1 MTNKVL
7 IIGGGIAGI
16 KAALDLAE
24 AGIHV
29 IMVEKSPTIGGKMA
43 LLDKVFPTL
52 DCSICIEAPMMSEVI
67 NHPNITVY
75 TLSEVIGLDG
85 EPGNFKVKILKK
97 PRYVTDE
104 CTRCG
109 KCSDVCSELVPN
121 IFDGGLS
128 YRKAIYTPFS
138 QAEPGAYVIDIEHCL
153 NDPPNYLPCDKCIN
167 ACEVKAIDFSM
178 KEEVVEENVAAII
191 VAVGYSLLDPSV
203 IPNYNYGKYPDIITS
218 FELDRMLNASGPT
231 AGHILRPSDGK
242 EPEHVLLVTC
252 VGSRDARIVD
262 YCSGFCCMY
271 TLKHSIQLV
280 EHGIKNVSILFMDI
294 RAYGKGFERFY
305 ERAKEEGVNIL
316 RGRLAAVEQENGKL
330 IAYYE
335 DVETGRVKKI
345 EADMIA
351 LATAALP
358 NNDLAKLANILG
370 IELDKDGFI
379 KTLAEYGDPVS
390 TTREGIFVC
399 GSASGPKDIADSVVE
414 ASAAAAK
421 ASKYVRERF
430 WPKEEYEERDVSG
443 EPPRIGVIICDCG
456 SNIAGVC
463 DVPKLVEMSRDVPN
477 VVYSEELKFACSGA
491 GQKRIMEIIEENK
504 VNRLVV
510 AACSP
515 ATHLRVFKNAAK
527 KAGLN
532 PYLVEMAN
540 IRNLDSWVHRDD
552 KEGATIKAYDYIK
565 MAVGKAKYLK
575 PMKELEIPV
584 HKKVLVIGGGPAGI
598 AAATALA
605 NMGFETHLV
614 EKSDRLGG
622 MLNKLR
628 YIAPEGVEAKE
639 IKERLIRELEESG
652 AKIHLN
658 TIVESIDGF
667 VGNFHVKLSDGSEFD
682 VGAIILATGIKEFTP
697 SGLGYGENPNVMT
710 ILDLEHKLE
719 EIKNS
724 NVVMVGCVGSRND
737 EFGCSRYC
745 CQTMLYYAK
754 KLRENGNN
762 VAIISKDI
770 RTYSR
775 GTEELYKEVTKDG
788 VLIFK
793 VDRDKPMEELV
804 EIKNGKLEVYDLLT
818 DAKVMIPYD
827 KIVLVTGIRA
837 NEEGIKIA
845 EMIKAPRD
853 EEGFLLEAHPKLGPA
868 ESPNP
873 GIFLAGGAQGPKN
886 LEEAISHG
894 LAAASKAASLI
905 ARGVVEKEPFIPVID
920 ESKCIKCLACARV
933 CTYSAIRG
941 EIKKFVEV
949 IPAACMGCGSCV
961 SECPTG
967 AISIPAFSDEDVF
980 EQIDAA
986 LEEKPYEKAIA
997 FTCAWC
1003 SYAAAD
1009 NTGIGKYQYPL
1020 SPRIIR
1026 LMCSARISWNLVK
1039 RAFEKGA
1046 AAVLVSGCR
1055 IGDCHYQNANLN
1067 TVRRFKI
1074 WQKKIVKELGVE
1086 EDRLILQLMSAAEV
1100 PTFVQTMKK
1109 LDEIVKK
1116 YKDVLKERYTQKW
1129 SESGGD
1135 GE

>member
-16 KAALDLAE
+16 KAALDLAD

-52 DCSICIEAPMMSEVI
+52 DCSICIEAPMMSEVM

-85 EPGNFKVKILKK
+85 EPGKFRVKILKK
-97 PRYVTDE
+97 PRFVTDE

-109 KCSDVCSELVPN
+109 KCSEVCSELVPN

-178 KEEVVEENVAAII
+178 REEIIEEEVAAII
-191 VAVGYSLLDPSV
+191 VAVGYSLLDPST
-203 IPNYNYGKYPDIITS
+203 IPNYNYGKYPDVITS

-231 AGHILRPSDGK
+231 QGHIIRPSDGR
-242 EPEHVLLVTC
+242 EPESVLLVTC
-252 VGSRDARIVD
+252 VGSRDARLVD
-262 YCSGFCCMY
+262 YCSRFCCMY
-271 TLKHSIQLV
+271 TLKHAIQLV

-305 ERAKEEGVNIL
+305 ERAKEEGVRIL
-316 RGRLAAVEQENGKL
+316 RGRLAAVNRENGKMV
-330 IAYYE
+330 AYYE
-335 DVETGRVKKI
+335 DVESGEVRKI
-345 EADMIA
+345 DADLMV
-351 LATAALP
+351 LATAAIP
-358 NNDLAKLANILG
+358 NRDLKKLAEILG

-379 KTLAEYGDPVS
+379 KTRAEYGDPVS

-399 GSASGPKDIADSVVE
+399 GSASGPKDIADSVIE

-421 ASKYVRERF
+421 AAKYVKERH
-430 WPKEEYEERDVSG
+430 WPKDEYEERDVSG
-443 EPPRIGVIICDCG
+443 EPPKIGVIICDCG

-463 DVPKLVEMSRDVPN
+463 NVPKLVEMSQNIPN
-477 VVYSEELKFACSGA
+477 VAYSEELRFACSGA
-491 GQKRIMEIIEENK
+491 GQKRIMEIIEEHK
-504 VNRLVV
+504 LNRLVV

-527 KAGLN
+527 KVGLN

-552 KEGATIKAYDYIK
+552 KEGATLKAYDYIK
-565 MAVGKAKYLK
+565 MAVGKAKYLR
-575 PMKELEIPV
+575 PMKEIEVPV
-584 HKKVLVIGGGPAGI
+584 HKRVLVVGGGPAGM
-598 AAATALA
+598 AAAAALA

-614 EKSDRLGG
+614 EKSSDLGG

-628 YIAPEGVEAKE
+628 YIAPEGVEAKV
-639 IKERLIRELEESG
+639 IKERLLEELSKSG
-652 AKIHLN
+652 AIIHLN
-658 TIVESIDGF
+658 TVVEQIDGF
-667 VGNFHVKLSDGSEFD
+667 VGNFHVKLSDGTEFD
-682 VGAIILATGIKEFTP
+682 AGAIIFATGIKEYQP
-697 SGLGYGENPNVMT
+697 SEFGYGNNNNVLT
-710 ILDLEHKLE
+710 LLDLEHKLD
-719 EIKNS
+719 EIENK
-724 NVVMVGCVGSRND
+724 NVVMLACIGSRNGK
-737 EFGCSRYC
+737 FGCSRYC
-745 CQTMLYYAK
+745 CQTMLFYAK
-754 KLRENGNN
+754 KLREKGNN
-762 VAIISKDI
+762 VVVVAKDI

-775 GTEELYKEVTKDG
+775 GAEELYKEVSKMG
-788 VLIFK
+788 VLFVK

-804 EIKNGKLEVYDLLT
+804 EVVDGKVKVFDKLT
-818 DAKVMIPYD
+818 NAKLAIPYD
-827 KIVLVTGIRA
+827 YIVLVNGMRADETGV
-837 NEEGIKIA
+837 KLA
-845 EMIKAPRD
+845 EMVKAPRD
-853 EEGFLLEAHPKLGPA
+853 EEGFLLESHPKLGPA

-873 GIFLAGGAQGPKN
+873 GIFLAGGAQGPKT
-886 LEEAISHG
+886 LEEAIAHG

-920 ESKCIKCLACARV
+920 DSKCVKCLLCAKV
-933 CTYSAIRG
+933 CTYNAIRG
-941 EIKKFVEV
+941 ELRKWVEV

-967 AISIPAFSDEDVF
+967 AITIPGFSDQEIF

-986 LEEKPYEKAIA
+986 LEEKPWEKAIA

-1009 NTGIGKYQYPL
+1009 NAGIAKYQYPL

-1026 LMCSARISWNLVK
+1026 VMCSARISWNFIK

-1074 WQKKIVKELGVE
+1074 WQRKIKRELGVE
-1086 EDRLILQLMSAAEV
+1086 DDRMILQLMSAAEA
-1100 PTFVQTMKK
+1100 PLFVETMKR
-1109 LDEIVKK
+1109 LDSIVKK
-1116 YKDVLKERYTQKW
+1116 YKDILKERLSKQ
-1129 SESGGD
+1129 SLGGE
-1135 GE
+1135 GK